1 MITYSFLQHYWWF
14 LVSLLGALL
23 VFLMFVQGA
32 NSMVRTLGYTEEG
45 RRLIINSTGRK
56 WEFTFTT
63 LVTFGGAFFASFP
76 LFYSTSF
83 GGAYWLWMIIL
94 FTFVLQAVS
103 YEFQNKLGNL
113 LGAKTFQIFLA
124 INGFAG
130 PLLLG
135 GAVATFFEGSNF
147 IVMKDN
153 LINSQLSI
161 LNSQLEITPV
171 ISQWANASHG
181 LDALLNPWVLVFG
194 LAVMFLARVLGT
206 LYIINN
212 VNDEDIRSRA
222 AFQLLASSLAFVVLF
237 VVYLV
242 HLLLKDGYA
251 YTADGTIVIE
261 PYKYLHN
268 FLDMWYLL
276 IVLLF
281 GVVLVL
287 FAIGRSFADKKWIW
301 GIWPAGIGV
310 VMVVLSLLLC
320 AGWNNTAYYPSV
332 ADLQSSLTIQNSCS
346 SEFTLTTM
354 AIVSILIPFVL
365 AYIWHAW
372 WSIDQKKLDLKE
384 IADDHA
390 Y

>member
-32 NSMVRTLGYTEEG
+32 NSMVRTLGYTEDG

-153 LINSQLSI
+153 LIDAQSF
-161 LNSQLEITPV
+161 TPV
-171 ISQWANASHG
+171 ISHWANASHG

-194 LAVMFLARVLGT
+194 LTVMFLARVLGT

-212 VNDEDIRSRA
+212 VNNDDIRSRA
-222 AFQLLASSLAFVVLF
+222 GFQLLASSLAFVVLF
-237 VVYLV
+237 IVYLV
-242 HLLLKDGYA
+242 HLLLKDGYS
-251 YTADGTIVIE
+251 YTDNGTIVIE

-276 IVLLF
+276 IVLLI

-320 AGWNNTAYYPSV
+320 AGWNNTAYYPST
-332 ADLQSSLTIQNSCS
+332 ANLQSSLTIQNSCS

-372 WSIDQKKLDLKE
+372 WSIDKKKLDIKD
-384 IADDHA
+384 ITDDHA